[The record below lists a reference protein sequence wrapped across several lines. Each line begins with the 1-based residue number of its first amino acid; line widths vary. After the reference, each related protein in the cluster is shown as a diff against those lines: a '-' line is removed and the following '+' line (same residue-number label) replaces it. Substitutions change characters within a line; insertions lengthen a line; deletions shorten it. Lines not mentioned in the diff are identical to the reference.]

1 MRINKIYISAFGKLK
16 DFTLELN
23 GGMNVIFGENEN
35 GKTTV
40 MSFIK
45 MMFYGSS
52 SRLQK
57 QLSARKKYI
66 PWSGDKPAGRI
77 DFEHEG
83 RRYQLERIFGKTES
97 SDKIT
102 LINRDTGENLGS
114 DKDVGRRFFGLS
126 EQAFERSLFTD
137 SSVFLHDASAEDEI
151 GTKLSNLLTTGDE
164 ENSCK
169 AVLENISKTSY
180 KLISK
185 NNKGGS
191 IRENEAKLSELTRE
205 YDRSVQRISEREIKE
220 NKLSDLSLKIKKLKS
235 ELEIT
240 NSLLDNAKKI
250 EEAEKIRRFLN
261 AETELEALKE
271 KTALKNGVLLDSSVL
286 TKLSDLQNRL
296 NMQQKLFER
305 AKSDLE
311 KAEAELSSIPKA
323 DESSNEN
330 LSELK
335 KEQHRLSEHRNEIDE
350 EYRELNKKLNESSG
364 NQAVKNN
371 KNGIIFMILTILF
384 FITASMLF
392 VISKPLYGAVLY
404 ALSAVSF
411 TVFAILNHKASSK
424 RKEIEEG
431 IKLSEQRLA
440 DLRIKRTDLSE
451 NISRINEEIFA
462 LSQNNSDKAALKA
475 MKEKA
480 YSSALENFEAE
491 ANKLSFDKKELLS
504 FEDNIPFGE
513 NSSAEEYLKRT
524 LSKISEL
531 SAKTALFCEEIGNIS
546 AEEAK
551 RRLLELNV
559 SENTEDTEALRVRQK
574 QQQKQIID
582 LNSDYSALKS
592 EIESEFKD
600 IREPENIRKETDL
613 LKQKIKSAYD
623 FYNASAV
630 ASSIIL
636 ECSADLRQSYGSG
649 LESKT
654 AEILSLLTDGKYK
667 TVNIA
672 KTLEPTAEGEV
683 FGMKE
688 ADYFSR
694 GTCDQIY
701 LSMRLALA
709 QLVSSDGPLPVFL
722 DDALSQYDDTRAKNA
737 IKALKSYSE
746 SSQVLFFTCHSSICA
761 AAEKEGIPVKCL
773 T

>member
-1 MRINKIYISAFGKLK
+1 MKITKIYISAFGKFK
-16 DFTLELN
+16 DFTLELSD
-23 GGMNVIFGENEN
+23 GMNVIFGENEN

-52 SRLQK
+52 SRQQK

-114 DKDVGRRFFGLS
+114 DKDIGRRFFGLS
-126 EQAFERSLFTD
+126 EQAFERSLFTG

-151 GTKLSNLLTTGDE
+151 GTKLSNLLNTGDE

-169 AVLENISKTSY
+169 TVLENISKASY

-191 IRENEAKLSELTRE
+191 IRENEARLSELTRE
-205 YDRSVQRISEREIKE
+205 YDRSVQRINEREIKE
-220 NKLSDLSLKIKKLKS
+220 NQLSDLSLKIKNLNS

-240 NSLLDNAKKI
+240 NALLDNAKEI

-261 AETELEALKE
+261 AETELVTLKK
-271 KTALKNGVLLDSSVL
+271 KTALKDGAPLDSSVL
-286 TKLSDLQNRL
+286 TKLNGLQNRL
-296 NMQQKLFER
+296 DMQQKLFER

-311 KAEAELSSIPKA
+311 KAEAELSAVPETG
-323 DESSNEN
+323 DLNEN
-330 LSELK
+330 LSRLK
-335 KEQHRLSEHRNEIDE
+335 KEHLKLTEHRNEIDE
-350 EYRELNKKLNESSG
+350 EYRELNKKLSESSG

-371 KNGIIFMILTILF
+371 KNGIVFMVLSILF
-384 FITASMLF
+384 FITASMSF

-404 ALSAVSF
+404 GLSAISF
-411 TVFAILNHKASSK
+411 TVFAILNHKTGSK

-431 IKLSEQRLA
+431 FKLNSQRLA

-491 ANKLSFDKKELLS
+491 KNKLSLDKKELLS
-504 FEDNIPFGE
+504 FEDNIPFDE
-513 NSSAEEYLKRT
+513 NSSALEYLKKA
-524 LSKISEL
+524 LEQISEL

-546 AEEAK
+546 AEAAK
-551 RRLLELNV
+551 KRLLELNV
-559 SENTEDTEALRVRQK
+559 SESAENTETIRARQRR
-574 QQQKQIID
+574 QQKSLID
-582 LNSDYSALKS
+582 LNADYSALKS

-600 IREPENIRKETDL
+600 IREPENIRKETDH

-623 FYNASAV
+623 FYNASAL
-630 ASSIIL
+630 ASSILL

-649 LESKT
+649 LEKKT

-688 ADYFSR
+688 TDYFSR

-709 QLVSSDGPLPVFL
+709 QLVSSDGPMPVFL

-737 IKALKSYSE
+737 LRALKNYSK
-746 SSQVLFFTCHSSICA
+746 SSQVLFFTCHSSICD
-761 AAEKEGIPVKCL
+761 AAEKENIAVKHL
-773 T
+773 I

>member
-1 MRINKIYISAFGKLK
+1 MKITKIYISAFGKFK
-16 DFTLELN
+16 DFTLELSD
-23 GGMNVIFGENEN
+23 GMNVIFGENEN

-52 SRLQK
+52 SRQQK

-114 DKDVGRRFFGLS
+114 DKDIGRRFFGLS
-126 EQAFERSLFTD
+126 EQAFERSLFTN

-151 GTKLSNLLTTGDE
+151 GTKLSNLLNTGDE

-169 AVLENISKTSY
+169 TVLENISKASY

-191 IRENEAKLSELTRE
+191 IRENEARLSELTRE
-205 YDRSVQRISEREIKE
+205 YDRSVQRINEREIKE
-220 NKLSDLSLKIKKLKS
+220 NQLSDLSLKIKNLNS

-240 NSLLDNAKKI
+240 NALLDNAKEI

-261 AETELEALKE
+261 AETELVTLKK
-271 KTALKNGVLLDSSVL
+271 KTALKDGAPLDSSVL
-286 TKLSDLQNRL
+286 TKLNGLQNRL
-296 NMQQKLFER
+296 DMQQKLFER

-311 KAEAELSSIPKA
+311 KAEAELSAVPETG
-323 DESSNEN
+323 DLNEN
-330 LSELK
+330 LSRLK
-335 KEQHRLSEHRNEIDE
+335 KEHLKLTEHRNEIDE
-350 EYRELNKKLNESSG
+350 EYRELNKKLSESSG

-371 KNGIIFMILTILF
+371 KNGIVFMVLSILF
-384 FITASMLF
+384 FITASMSF

-404 ALSAVSF
+404 GLSAISF
-411 TVFAILNHKASSK
+411 TVFAILNHKTGSK

-431 IKLSEQRLA
+431 FKLNSQRLA

-491 ANKLSFDKKELLS
+491 KNKLSLDKKELLS
-504 FEDNIPFGE
+504 FEDNIPFDE
-513 NSSAEEYLKRT
+513 NSSALEYLKKA
-524 LSKISEL
+524 LEQISEL

-546 AEEAK
+546 AEAAK
-551 RRLLELNV
+551 NKLLKLNI
-559 SENTEDTEALRVRQK
+559 SESAEDTETIRARQRR
-574 QQQKQIID
+574 QQKSLID
-582 LNSDYSALKS
+582 LNADYSALKS

-600 IREPENIRKETDL
+600 IREPENIRKETDR

-623 FYNASAV
+623 FYNASAL
-630 ASSIIL
+630 ASSILL

-649 LESKT
+649 LEKKT

-688 ADYFSR
+688 TDYFSR

-709 QLVSSDGPLPVFL
+709 QLVSSDGPMPVFL

-737 IKALKSYSE
+737 LRALKDYSE

-761 AAEKEGIPVKCL
+761 AAEKENIAVKHL
-773 T
+773 L

>member
-1 MRINKIYISAFGKLK
+1 MKITKIYISAFGKLK
-16 DFTLELN
+16 DFTLELSD
-23 GGMNVIFGENEN
+23 GMNIIFGENEN

-52 SRLQK
+52 SRQQK

-114 DKDVGRRFFGLS
+114 DKDIGRRFFGLS
-126 EQAFERSLFTD
+126 EQAFERSLFTN

-169 AVLENISKTSY
+169 TVLENISKTSY

-205 YDRSVQRISEREIKE
+205 YDRSVQRINEREIKE
-220 NKLSDLSLKIKKLKS
+220 NHLSDLSLKIKNLKS

-240 NSLLDNAKKI
+240 NALLDNAKKI

-261 AETELEALKE
+261 AETELEALKK
-271 KTALKNGVLLDSSVL
+271 KTALKDGAPLDSSVL
-286 TKLSDLQNRL
+286 TKLNGLQNRL
-296 NMQQKLFER
+296 DMQQKLFER

-311 KAEAELSSIPKA
+311 KAEAELSAVPETC
-323 DESSNEN
+323 DLNEN
-330 LSELK
+330 LSRLK
-335 KEQHRLSEHRNEIDE
+335 KEHLRLTEHRNEIDE
-350 EYRELNKKLNESSG
+350 EYRELNKKLSESSG

-371 KNGIIFMILTILF
+371 KNGIVFMILAILF

-392 VISKPLYGAVLY
+392 VVSKPLYGAVLY
-404 ALSAVSF
+404 GLSAISF
-411 TVFAILNHKASSK
+411 TVFAILNHKAGSK

-431 IKLSEQRLA
+431 VKLSEQRLA

-480 YSSALENFEAE
+480 YSSALENFETE
-491 ANKLSFDKKELLS
+491 KNKLSFDKKELLS
-504 FEDNIPFGE
+504 FEDNIPFDE
-513 NSSAEEYLKRT
+513 NSSALEYLKRA
-524 LSKISEL
+524 LEQISEL

-546 AEEAK
+546 AEAAK
-551 RRLLELNV
+551 KKLLELNV
-559 SENTEDTEALRVRQK
+559 SESAEDTETIRARQR
-574 QQQKQIID
+574 QQQKSLID
-582 LNSDYSALKS
+582 LNADYSALKS

-600 IREPENIRKETDL
+600 IREPENIRKETDR
-613 LKQKIKSAYD
+613 LKQKIKNAYD
-623 FYNASAV
+623 FYNASAI
-630 ASSIIL
+630 ASSILL

-649 LESKT
+649 LEKKT

-709 QLVSSDGPLPVFL
+709 QLVSSDGPMPVFL
-722 DDALSQYDDTRAKNA
+722 DDALSQYDDMRAANA
-737 IKALKSYSE
+737 LKALKSYSE

-761 AAEKEGIPVKCL
+761 AAEKENIAVKHL
-773 T
+773 L

>member
-83 RRYQLERIFGKTES
+83 RRYQLERVFGKTES

-220 NKLSDLSLKIKKLKS
+220 NKLSDLSLKIKILKS

-271 KTALKNGVLLDSSVL
+271 KTALKNGAPLDSSVL
-286 TKLSDLQNRL
+286 TKLNGLQNRL

-305 AKSDLE
+305 TKSDLE
-311 KAEAELSSIPKA
+311 KAEAELSAVPETG
-323 DESSNEN
+323 DLNEN
-330 LSELK
+330 LSRLK
-335 KEQHRLSEHRNEIDE
+335 KEHLRLTEHRNEIDE
-350 EYRELNKKLNESSG
+350 EYRELNRKLSESSG

-371 KNGIIFMILTILF
+371 KNGIVFMILSILF

-411 TVFAILNHKASSK
+411 TVFAILNHKAGSK

-431 IKLSEQRLA
+431 FKLNSQRLA

-462 LSQNNSDKAALKA
+462 LSQNNSDKAAFRT

-480 YSSALENFEAE
+480 YSLALENFEAE

-524 LSKISEL
+524 LSEISEL

-574 QQQKQIID
+574 QQQKSLID
-582 LNSDYSALKS
+582 LNADYSALKS
-592 EIESEFKD
+592 EIESEFKH

>member
-1 MRINKIYISAFGKLK
+1 MKITKIYISAFGKLK
-16 DFTLELN
+16 DFTLELSD
-23 GGMNVIFGENEN
+23 GMNVIFGENEN

-52 SRLQK
+52 SRQQK

-114 DKDVGRRFFGLS
+114 DKDIGRRFFGLS
-126 EQAFERSLFTD
+126 EQAFERSLFTN

-151 GTKLSNLLTTGDE
+151 GTKLSNLLNTGDE

-169 AVLENISKTSY
+169 TVLENISKASY

-191 IRENEAKLSELTRE
+191 IRENEARLSELTRE
-205 YDRSVQRISEREIKE
+205 YDRSVQRINEREIKE
-220 NKLSDLSLKIKKLKS
+220 NQLSDLSLKIKNLNS

-240 NSLLDNAKKI
+240 NALLDNAKEI

-261 AETELEALKE
+261 AETELVTLKK
-271 KTALKNGVLLDSSVL
+271 KTALKDGAPLDSSVL
-286 TKLSDLQNRL
+286 TKLNGLQNRL
-296 NMQQKLFER
+296 DMQQKLFER

-311 KAEAELSSIPKA
+311 KAEAELSAVPETG
-323 DESSNEN
+323 DLNEN
-330 LSELK
+330 LSRLK
-335 KEQHRLSEHRNEIDE
+335 KEHLKLTEHRNEIDE
-350 EYRELNKKLNESSG
+350 EYRELNKKLSESSG

-371 KNGIIFMILTILF
+371 KNGIVFMVLSILF
-384 FITASMLF
+384 FITASMSF

-404 ALSAVSF
+404 GLSAISF
-411 TVFAILNHKASSK
+411 TVFAILNHKTGSK

-431 IKLSEQRLA
+431 FKLNSQRLA

-491 ANKLSFDKKELLS
+491 KNKLSLDKKELLS
-504 FEDNIPFGE
+504 FEDNIPFDE
-513 NSSAEEYLKRT
+513 NSSALEYLKKA
-524 LSKISEL
+524 LEQISEL

-546 AEEAK
+546 AEAAK
-551 RRLLELNV
+551 KRLLELNV
-559 SENTEDTEALRVRQK
+559 SESAENTETIRARQRR
-574 QQQKQIID
+574 QQKSLID
-582 LNSDYSALKS
+582 LNADYSALKS

-600 IREPENIRKETDL
+600 IREPENIRKETDR

-623 FYNASAV
+623 FYNASAL
-630 ASSIIL
+630 ASSILL

-649 LESKT
+649 LEKKT

-688 ADYFSR
+688 TDYFSR

-709 QLVSSDGPLPVFL
+709 QLVSSDGPMPVFL

-737 IKALKSYSE
+737 LRALKNYSK
-746 SSQVLFFTCHSSICA
+746 SSQVLFFTCHSSICD
-761 AAEKEGIPVKCL
+761 AAEKENIAVKNL
-773 T
+773 I

>member
-1 MRINKIYISAFGKLK
+1 MKITKIYISAFGKLK
-16 DFTLELN
+16 DFTLELSD
-23 GGMNVIFGENEN
+23 GMNVIFGENEN

-52 SRLQK
+52 SRQQK

-77 DFEHEG
+77 DFEHDG

-102 LINRDTGENLGS
+102 LINRDTGESLNSG
-114 DKDVGRRFFGLS
+114 KDIGKRFFGLS

-151 GTKLSNLLTTGDE
+151 GTKLSNLISTGDE

-169 AVLENISKTSY
+169 TVLENISKVSY
-180 KLISK
+180 RLISK
-185 NNKGGS
+185 NNKGGI

-205 YDRSVQRISEREIKE
+205 YDRSVQRINEREIKE
-220 NKLSDLSLKIKKLKS
+220 KELSDLSLKIKNLKS

-240 NSLLDNAKKI
+240 NALIDNAKKI

-271 KTALKNGVLLDSSVL
+271 KTALKNGVPLDSSVL
-286 TKLSDLQNRL
+286 TKLSGLQNRL

-350 EYRELNKKLNESSG
+350 EYRELGKKLTELNG
-364 NQAVKNN
+364 NQTEKHN
-371 KNGIIFMILTILF
+371 KTSIVFMITSILF
-384 FITASMLF
+384 LITAFILF
-392 VISKPLYGAVLY
+392 IASKPLYGALLCV
-404 ALSAVSF
+404 LSAVSF
-411 TVFAILNHKASSK
+411 AVFAIINLNDGSK
-424 RKEIEEG
+424 RREIEDRVK
-431 IKLSEQRLA
+431 IAEQRLA

-451 NISRINEEIFA
+451 NISRINEEIFT

-480 YSSALENFEAE
+480 YSLAKDNFEVE
-491 ANKLSFDKKELLS
+491 ANKLSKDKKELLS
-504 FEDNIPFGE
+504 FEENIPFNE
-513 NSSAEEYLKRT
+513 NSSAQEYLEKA
-524 LSKISEL
+524 LEKISEL
-531 SAKTALFCEEIGNIS
+531 AAKVSLFCEEIGNIS
-546 AEEAK
+546 SEAAK
-551 RRLLELNV
+551 KILLELNV
-559 SENTEDTEALRVRQK
+559 SENTEDTETLRTRQK
-574 QQQKQIID
+574 QQQESLIE
-582 LNSDYSALKS
+582 LNADYSSLKS
-592 EIESEFKD
+592 EIESEFKN
-600 IREPENIRKETDL
+600 IREPENIRKEEEC
-613 LKQKIKSAYD
+613 LKQRIKTAYD
-623 FYNASAV
+623 FYNAAYL
-630 ASSIIL
+630 ASNILL
-636 ECSADLRQSYGSG
+636 ECSADLRQGYGSD
-649 LESKT
+649 LEKKT

>member
-1 MRINKIYISAFGKLK
+1 MKITKIYISAFGKLK
-16 DFTLELN
+16 DFTLELSD
-23 GGMNVIFGENEN
+23 GMNVIFGENEN

-52 SRLQK
+52 SRQQK

-114 DKDVGRRFFGLS
+114 DKDIGRRFFGLS
-126 EQAFERSLFTD
+126 EQAFERSLFTN

-151 GTKLSNLLTTGDE
+151 GTKLSNLLNTGDE

-169 AVLENISKTSY
+169 TVLENISKASY

-191 IRENEAKLSELTRE
+191 IRENEARLSELTRE
-205 YDRSVQRISEREIKE
+205 YDRSVQRINEREIKE
-220 NKLSDLSLKIKKLKS
+220 NQLSDLSLKIKNLNS

-240 NSLLDNAKKI
+240 NALLDNAKEI

-261 AETELEALKE
+261 AETELVTLKK
-271 KTALKNGVLLDSSVL
+271 KTARKDGAPLDSSVL
-286 TKLSDLQNRL
+286 TKLNGLQNRL
-296 NMQQKLFER
+296 DMQQKLFER

-311 KAEAELSSIPKA
+311 KAEAELSAVPETG
-323 DESSNEN
+323 DLNEN
-330 LSELK
+330 LSRLK
-335 KEQHRLSEHRNEIDE
+335 KEHLKLTEHRNEIDE
-350 EYRELNKKLNESSG
+350 EYRELNKKLSESSG

-371 KNGIIFMILTILF
+371 KNGIVFMVLSILF
-384 FITASMLF
+384 FITASMSF

-404 ALSAVSF
+404 GLSAISF
-411 TVFAILNHKASSK
+411 TVFAILNHKTGSK

-431 IKLSEQRLA
+431 FKLNSQRLA

-491 ANKLSFDKKELLS
+491 KNKLSLDKKELLS
-504 FEDNIPFGE
+504 FEDNIPFDE
-513 NSSAEEYLKRT
+513 NSSALEYLKKA
-524 LSKISEL
+524 LEQISEL

-546 AEEAK
+546 AEAAK
-551 RRLLELNV
+551 KRLLELNV
-559 SENTEDTEALRVRQK
+559 SESAENTETIRARQRR
-574 QQQKQIID
+574 QQKSLID
-582 LNSDYSALKS
+582 LNADYSALKS

-600 IREPENIRKETDL
+600 IREPENIRKETDR

-623 FYNASAV
+623 FYNASAL
-630 ASSIIL
+630 ASSILL

-649 LESKT
+649 LEKKT

-688 ADYFSR
+688 TDYFSR

-709 QLVSSDGPLPVFL
+709 QLVSSDGPMPVFL

-737 IKALKSYSE
+737 LRALKNYSK
-746 SSQVLFFTCHSSICA
+746 SSQVLFFTCHSSICD
-761 AAEKEGIPVKCL
+761 AAEKENIAVKNL
-773 T
+773 I

>member
-1 MRINKIYISAFGKLK
+1 MKITKIYISAFGKLK
-16 DFTLELN
+16 DFTLELSD
-23 GGMNVIFGENEN
+23 GMNIIFGENEN

-52 SRLQK
+52 SRQQK

-114 DKDVGRRFFGLS
+114 EKDIGRRFFGLS
-126 EQAFERSLFTD
+126 EQAFERSLFTN

-169 AVLENISKTSY
+169 TVLENISKTSY

-205 YDRSVQRISEREIKE
+205 YDRSVQRINEREIKE
-220 NKLSDLSLKIKKLKS
+220 NHLSDLSLKIKNLKS

-240 NSLLDNAKKI
+240 NALLDNAKKI

-261 AETELEALKE
+261 AETELEALKK
-271 KTALKNGVLLDSSVL
+271 KTALKDGAPLDSSVL
-286 TKLSDLQNRL
+286 TKLNGLQNRL
-296 NMQQKLFER
+296 DMQQKLFER

-311 KAEAELSSIPKA
+311 KAESELSAVPETC
-323 DESSNEN
+323 DLNEN
-330 LSELK
+330 LSRLK
-335 KEQHRLSEHRNEIDE
+335 KEHLRLTEHRNEIDE
-350 EYRELNKKLNESSG
+350 EYRELNKKLSESSG

-371 KNGIIFMILTILF
+371 KNGIVFMILAILF

-392 VISKPLYGAVLY
+392 VVSKPLYGAVLY
-404 ALSAVSF
+404 GLSAISF
-411 TVFAILNHKASSK
+411 TVFAILNHKVGSK

-431 IKLSEQRLA
+431 VKLSEQRLA

-462 LSQNNSDKAALKA
+462 LSQNNSYKAALKA

-480 YSSALENFEAE
+480 YSSALENFETE
-491 ANKLSFDKKELLS
+491 KNKLSFDKKELLS
-504 FEDNIPFGE
+504 FEDNIPFDE
-513 NSSAEEYLKRT
+513 NSSALEYLKRA
-524 LSKISEL
+524 LEQISEL

-546 AEEAK
+546 AEAAK
-551 RRLLELNV
+551 KKLLELNV
-559 SENTEDTEALRVRQK
+559 SESAEDTETIRARQR
-574 QQQKQIID
+574 QQQKSLID
-582 LNSDYSALKS
+582 LNADYSALKS

-600 IREPENIRKETDL
+600 IREPENIRKETDR
-613 LKQKIKSAYD
+613 LKQKIKNAYD
-623 FYNASAV
+623 FYNASAI
-630 ASSIIL
+630 ASSILL

-649 LESKT
+649 LEKKT

-709 QLVSSDGPLPVFL
+709 QLVSSDGPMPVFL
-722 DDALSQYDDTRAKNA
+722 DDALSQYDDMRAANA
-737 IKALKSYSE
+737 LKALKSYSE

-761 AAEKEGIPVKCL
+761 AAEKENIAVKHL
-773 T
+773 L